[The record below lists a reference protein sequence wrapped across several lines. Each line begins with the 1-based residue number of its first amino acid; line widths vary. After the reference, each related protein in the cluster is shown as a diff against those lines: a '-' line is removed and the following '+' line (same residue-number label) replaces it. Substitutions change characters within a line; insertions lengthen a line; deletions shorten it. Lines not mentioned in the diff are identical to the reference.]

1 MKYLIVDVD
10 GDGKT
15 SLPVRGAWIEIW
27 QVGTPEQQRRSLP
40 VRGAWIEI
48 WYTIENGEIAEVA
61 PCEGSVD

>member
-1 MKYLIVDVD
+1 MDVD

-48 WYTIENGEIAEVA
+48 WYTIENGEIAEVS
-61 PCEGSVD
+61 E

>member
-1 MKYLIVDVD
+1 MYENGFLDPAYI
-10 GDGKT
+10 
-15 SLPVRGAWIEIW
+15 
-27 QVGTPEQQRRSLP
+27 TPEEQQRRSLP